1 MHPDAAALEHGAHN
15 VEVVPWHAG
24 YNLACIN
31 MYVPPKVRDG
41 TVVPLEAGTTS
52 SMQARGPWNKEVV
65 MDVDCREME
74 MDLQE
79 DEEGESACGGWEF
92 S

>member
-1 MHPDAAALEHGAHN
+1 MAS
-15 VEVVPWHAG
+15 G

-79 DEEGESACGGWEF
+79 DAEGESCLRRWGIFLDESDDMRSVQGAVNAAT
-92 S
+92 